1 MIRAMHGC
9 SRQMEVGLS
18 PRERDVLDGFVAGKS
33 DTQIASMLGRSVH
46 TVRTIARNIRVKFL
60 DLRMEEVVAGVRRG
74 DYRIRRSEDR
84 FNLRSAVAAI
94 EHALREM
101 QRRQARSP
109 HRNPRFSV
117 RFHELEAEA
126 LLRIGHAVL
135 GAEDDSHGRNT
146 LQPCG
151 HSR

>member
-9 SRQMEVGLS
+9 SRPMEVGLS

-33 DTQIASMLGRSVH
+33 DTQIASMIGRSVH
-46 TVRTIARNIRVKFL
+46 TVRTIARNIRAKFL
-60 DLRMEEVVAGVRRG
+60 DIKMEELVAGVRRG

-84 FNLRSAVAAI
+84 FNLHSAVAAI
-94 EHALREM
+94 ERALREM

-109 HRNPRFSV
+109 RRNPRFSV

-135 GAEDDSHGRNT
+135 GAEDEVQRGNP

-151 HSR
+151 RPR